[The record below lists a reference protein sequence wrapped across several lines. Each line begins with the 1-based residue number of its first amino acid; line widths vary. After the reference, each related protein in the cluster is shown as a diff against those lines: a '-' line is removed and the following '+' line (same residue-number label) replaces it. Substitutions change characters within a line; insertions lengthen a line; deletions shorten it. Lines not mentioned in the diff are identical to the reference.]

1 MKRTRKRKSVRRKK
15 QPLPLRKRL
24 LWKNTFTK
32 KEYQQIKKRFKREP
46 FDLKKGEFSVDIY
59 RKINVK
65 GGGSRVIPINA
76 DEFVKSKSYEIF
88 IRHKATR
95 QRRLLAIGKL
105 QDIPILT
112 KQPERI
118 GQQLAGR
125 TFDASLKYPKRAKG
139 KWVPVDRI
147 VRGIQKELEEIGKD
161 SRTEVRASIIQM
173 KRYFHTKWKIYSD
186 KPVGG
191 NKEYRAIFVH
201 CAVRF
206 VYPNQ
211 DWIGKQSILLDFQ
224 DEKIPLSK
232 LHKMVPEIEADLNF
246 RLELLHPQA
255 DNVSVVEV
263 NGFIPLF

>member
-1 MKRTRKRKSVRRKK
+1 MKHIRKK
-15 QPLPLRKRL
+15 KKKLLLPLRKRL
-24 LWKNTFTK
+24 LRKDTFTK
-32 KEYQQIKKRFKREP
+32 KEYQQIKKKFKKIP

-65 GGGSRVIPINA
+65 DGGSRVIPVNA
-76 DEFVKSKSYEIF
+76 DEFIKGKSYEIF
-88 IRHKATR
+88 IRHKSTR
-95 QRRLLAIGKL
+95 QRRLLSIGKL
-105 QDIPILT
+105 NDIPIFT
-112 KQPERI
+112 KQPERF

-125 TFDASLKYPKRAKG
+125 TFDASLKYPKRGKG

-161 SRTEVRASIIQM
+161 SRTEVRASIIPM

-186 KPVGG
+186 KIVGG
-191 NKEYRAIFVH
+191 SKAYRAIFVH

-224 DEKIPLSK
+224 DEKIRLSR
-232 LHKMVPEIEADLNF
+232 LHKMIPEIEDDLNF